1 MDKKHLNKIV
11 DYLLDDTEIHYEY
24 QSLQI
29 IGSDIEYDIE
39 RLSDRKFFNMMWDK
53 LEFDYGLNSDDR
65 LYVYG
70 NYLYQINK
78 KIKLYGSI
86 NESVDN
92 KERYLDKIVD
102 YMVED
107 TTITPNFIFFP
118 FMTKPYLRSPYGKP
132 ENLHFHLQNLY
143 KVFSKYCQDTY
154 GLTDIYE
161 TFDIWEK
168 YKTILIGNKLINESV
183 DNKEKYL
190 DKISQYIL
198 DDTKLEYG
206 QKEVIYPFIPN
217 VRSQW
222 GLLVPLYY
230 ATIESPLFNEFSE
243 YCNDT
248 YGLTYEE
255 SVYVWDQYKV
265 IFNHKINSK
274 PMNESINSRGDYLDK
289 VIEYMVDDT
298 IIDYNYKSVNLLF
311 LDPPMLLF
319 LFLPGIP
326 PEILEYCNYV
336 YGLNDDETNYVWR
349 KYRDII
355 VDNFDRKKHQ

>member
-29 IGSDIEYDIE
+29 IGSDIEYDIDI
-39 RLSDRKFFNMMWDK
+39 LSNSKGFFDMMWDK
-53 LEFDYGLNSDDR
+53 LEYDYGLNTNDC

-70 NYLYQINK
+70 NYLYQIN
-78 KIKLYGSI
+78 IKMKDYGS
-86 NESVDN
+86 
-92 KERYLDKIVD
+92 
-102 YMVED
+102 
-107 TTITPNFIFFP
+107 
-118 FMTKPYLRSPYGKP
+118 
-132 ENLHFHLQNLY
+132 
-143 KVFSKYCQDTY
+143 
-154 GLTDIYE
+154 
-161 TFDIWEK
+161 
-168 YKTILIGNKLINESV
+168 INESV

-190 DKISQYIL
+190 DKIVQYIL
-198 DDTKLEYG
+198 DDTKLDYG

-248 YGLTYEE
+248 YGLTYDE

-298 IIDYNYKSVNLLF
+298 IIDYKYKSVNLLF